1 MRIRMFRFPDVR
13 DQIVYPYDLKH
24 ESARFHS
31 VSLNQRAIPSLN
43 GLDAKHQP
51 AEVNDPQDVGSLVT
65 AHTRNHSETRPISG
79 SSVRYSESLHDSAR
93 DQSVIGSTSTAT
105 VRQMQLQEEA
115 DDLRQQVRQL
125 QQTVDTSND
134 DMQGMQVAMRRMME
148 HILSLESQL
157 NSDWARGLTDEPP
170 PMYGELDSNI
180 RTISTLRTRSLN
192 TDVSGSKESKA
203 ALAASLD
210 KLTTE
215 TTSLTGSIKQKI
227 HRLVGDHRLARN
239 GKIQRTEI
247 DLRRDHLNRIRSKFT
262 GAIQEFQSVERDFKS
277 KFKERAVNRQY
288 KIVKPD
294 ATPEEIREVTSG
306 DLGTGTIFAEA
317 TLASSNRYAETRS
330 AYREAQERQEE
341 LKKIERTLAELAQL
355 YQDMSILIQQQD
367 EAIVSIEN
375 TASDVE
381 KTVEKGL
388 EHTENAVDHARRACR
403 LRIIFFW
410 ICVVIILI
418 IGLAVGLSIGLKN

>member
-1 MRIRMFRFPDVR
+1 MEETLAVGMTIDVITTSSPTLVIVTTVIATTGPDGSLFTLTTTTDVTSFVPITSTSALPVKHVSDVAPRKPTPIGIIAGSVIGSVVLVILIFIGVIFYRKRLLKKGSHIDNTKSVR

-31 VSLNQRAIPSLN
+31 MSLNQRTIPSLN

-51 AEVNDPQDVGSLVT
+51 AEVNDPQDVGSLAT

-170 PMYGELDSNI
+170 PMYGEQQLTEMIYLKRTTALRLD
-180 RTISTLRTRSLN
+180 TIQANLSIW
-192 TDVSGSKESKA
+192 A
-203 ALAASLD
+203 
-210 KLTTE
+210 
-215 TTSLTGSIKQKI
+215 TTSLSFSFDKTDSSL
-227 HRLVGDHRLARN
+227 RLKVQVHMSMPINDDEGQQPTDSMPQFCCKEHFTDESRYIGIIVFMRN
-239 GKIQRTEI
+239 GMVLTEQCHMI
-247 DLRRDHLNRIRSKFT
+247 L
-262 GAIQEFQSVERDFKS
+262 VEVRM
-277 KFKERAVNRQY
+277 KE
-288 KIVKPD
+288 
-294 ATPEEIREVTSG
+294 
-306 DLGTGTIFAEA
+306 
-317 TLASSNRYAETRS
+317 ETRNGTTK
-330 AYREAQERQEE
+330 AAF
-341 LKKIERTLAELAQL
+341 
-355 YQDMSILIQQQD
+355 
-367 EAIVSIEN
+367 N
-375 TASDVE
+375 
-381 KTVEKGL
+381 
-388 EHTENAVDHARRACR
+388 
-403 LRIIFFW
+403 
-410 ICVVIILI
+410 
-418 IGLAVGLSIGLKN
+418 LSVTIAP